1 MWLSASWRRGS
12 NEINAPPAFS
22 VLNVPFE
29 GQGPSE
35 RV

>member
-1 MWLSASWRRGS
+1 MTGS
-12 NEINAPPAFS
+12 LVEEGFQGDKCPPAFS

-29 GQGPSE
+29 GQGPIK